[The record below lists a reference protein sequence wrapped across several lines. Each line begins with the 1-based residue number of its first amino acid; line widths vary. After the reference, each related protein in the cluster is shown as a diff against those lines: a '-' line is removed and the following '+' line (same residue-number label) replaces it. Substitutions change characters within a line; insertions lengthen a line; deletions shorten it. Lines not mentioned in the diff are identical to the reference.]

1 MPLTPGSTLT
11 ETQQLVK
18 VYTLN
23 EDMHWEN
30 QGAAHV
36 VSYVVRLKGMSLL
49 VRA

>member
-1 MPLTPGSTLT
+1 MPKGSTLT
-11 ETQQLVK
+11 NTQNVVK

-30 QGAAHV
+30 QGIAHV
-36 VSYVVRLKGMSLL
+36 VSYVERLKGMSLL